1 MPARTL
7 LIANPASRNR
17 ATARRLAALEARLRS
32 ALGPLEVAC
41 TRAPRDAERLTREGV
56 RAGVERVI
64 VAGGDGTLSE
74 VVTGLLGASL
84 GDYAA
89 IGLLPLGSASDFGR
103 GLGAARA
110 LDRAI
115 EELAAG
121 RTRRVDAG
129 RVIYRRRDGSSA
141 TAYFANVASLGL
153 SAEVADRV
161 NRGRKSDRVSR
172 ARNSDRASR
181 GRNSD
186 RASRARNCPGGR
198 LAYVLAAL
206 RGVLGWRGERVAVSA
221 DGQRVFEGEVCL
233 AAVAN
238 GPCFGGGM
246 RIAPGARVDDGCFD
260 WVIVPALPRAAL
272 LAKLPLLY
280 RGSHLRD
287 ARVLHGRASLVE
299 AHAAEPVRVE
309 LDGEVVGALPARF
322 ELMPSSLTIFGV
334 GS

>member
-1 MPARTL
+1 MTPTRTL

-32 ALGPLEVAC
+32 ALGPLEIAC
-41 TRAPRDAERLTREGV
+41 TRAPRDAERLAREGV

-161 NRGRKSDRVSR
+161 NRGRKSDR
-172 ARNSDRASR
+172 ASR
-181 GRNSD
+181 G
-186 RASRARNCPGGR
+186 RNCPGGR
-198 LAYVLAAL
+198 LAYALAAL
-206 RGVLGWRGERVAVSA
+206 RGVLGQRGARVAVSA

-280 RGSHLRD
+280 RGAHLRD
-287 ARVLHGRASLVE
+287 ARVLHGRATLVE

-322 ELMPSSLTIFGV
+322 ELIPSSLTIFGV